1 MILSWP
7 SLSLLRKRFLPFG
20 EIQCGNTRERK
31 ANFGGWSRRNRQIK
45 MPQFSGVEAEPRGAG
60 AGAAALTATPSQ
72 AVHAPHFGQLMAA
85 QG

>member
-1 MILSWP
+1 
-7 SLSLLRKRFLPFG
+7 
-20 EIQCGNTRERK
+20 
-31 ANFGGWSRRNRQIK
+31 

>member
-1 MILSWP
+1 MVRLAKFSVEIRGNGRQILEAGP
-7 SLSLLRKRFLPFG
+7 
-20 EIQCGNTRERK
+20 
-31 ANFGGWSRRNRQIK
+31 RRNRQIK